1 MDYFLG
7 GLCWRESGISL
18 IVIIYCNFLISWDFL
33 GTLVNYV
40 VCIYIASFRQEYIH
54 QSKPLIFY
62 YNFILVLEQVFA
74 CLNSGKPLLP
84 VSILLQF
91 YLSQR
96 KYLLDLLSETSMLAC
111 KSAKTPI
118 FSESSSSYISR
129 TNSNG

>member
-40 VCIYIASFRQEYIH
+40 VCMYIASFRQYTPI
-54 QSKPLIFY
+54 QTLIFY